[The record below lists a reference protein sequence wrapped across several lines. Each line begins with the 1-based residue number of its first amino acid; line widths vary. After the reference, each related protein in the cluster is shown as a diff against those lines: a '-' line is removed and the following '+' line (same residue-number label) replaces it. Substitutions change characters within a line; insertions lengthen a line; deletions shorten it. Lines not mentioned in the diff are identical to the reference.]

1 MTAIVLVCL
10 TCTGFV
16 QADCDTKN
24 AHGPQE
30 NDRADQSETSVRGPG
45 GGVDSYLKAVKDF
58 AETMLQYG
66 TDRYGTEHTPQF
78 ATALTR
84 GPIPELVPA
93 SPKLP
98 DWPPRFTQIPNVFM
112 GSDYAHKTTIRG
124 GDVSTDVALYEMLY
138 KLSALTH
145 NQSYAQAADAS
156 LKWFIENTPDPRSGL
171 FAWGEHCGWD
181 FRKEQYVDGNDIW
194 TDPVYW
200 AKHEFNDS
208 PEPLFEKFST
218 PSSGNA
224 PLENFAKGIWEQHVW
239 FDTNQDWFPGD
250 TGLRYSRHGKIGGSG
265 GQGGQAAG
273 GMYPRHGGCMV
284 NTMSAAY
291 SYSNSAAHKRDML
304 NYMDQFV
311 TQWELL
317 HGHFGYVPYDVGSTS
332 NGQNDKLASELR
344 YAASRLAQG
353 RAALATRMLSLAGAL
368 AGSTRKAY
376 ERVGVLMTC
385 DIGNRSLG
393 KNAGHTD
400 KPDYNIGWDLPGK
413 VPGQYA
419 EAIRV
424 LVDAAKEGHPSAP
437 HTRQEYLAR
446 ANRFGKQ
453 AMDIFL
459 NDGTGSPLPRM
470 LDKNSAVI
478 LVNGVTEADAIYHS
492 YTGGDDLMLALL
504 DLYEA
509 NQPASSGYAQPA
521 FIGAEGFGS
530 DTVGGNGRF
539 DTCKA
544 SFGLR

>member
-1 MTAIVLVCL
+1 MRTKISIVLVCL
-10 TCTGFV
+10 ICTGFV
-16 QADCDTKN
+16 QADRDTESVHDPEAN
-24 AHGPQE
+24 NRAGQSGTSIHG
-30 NDRADQSETSVRGPG
+30 SG
-45 GGVDSYLKAVKDF
+45 GKFDSYLKAVNDF

-78 ATALTR
+78 ATALSR

-98 DWPPRFTQIPNVFM
+98 DWPPRFTRIPNVFM

-200 AKHEFNDS
+200 AKHEFNTS
-208 PEPLFEKFST
+208 PEPLFEKFAAL
-218 PSSGNA
+218 SSSNT
-224 PLENFAKGIWEQHVW
+224 PLENFAKGIWQQHVW
-239 FDTNQDWFPGD
+239 FDTNRHWFAGD
-250 TGLRYSRHGKIGGSG
+250 TGLRYSRHGKIGVSG
-265 GQGGQAAG
+265 GQGGQDAG

-291 SYSNSAAHKRDML
+291 RYSNSATVKRDML
-304 NYMDQFV
+304 NYIDQFV

-317 HGHFGYVPYDVGSTS
+317 HGHFGYVPYDVASTS

-344 YAASRLAQG
+344 HAAFRLAQG
-353 RAALATRMLSLAGAL
+353 RAALATRMLSLAAAL
-368 AGSTRKAY
+368 AGPPGKAY
-376 ERVGVLMTC
+376 EKVGTLMTS
-385 DIGNRSLG
+385 DIGDRNLG
-393 KNAGHTD
+393 KNSGHSD

-413 VPGQYA
+413 VPSQYA
-419 EAIRV
+419 DAIRK
-424 LVDAAKEGHPSAP
+424 LVAAAEEGHPSAP
-437 HTRQEYLAR
+437 HTRRQYLAR
-446 ANRFGKQ
+446 ANWFGKQ
-453 AMDIFL
+453 AIDLFL

-470 LDKNSAVI
+470 LDKNSTVI
-478 LVNGVTEADAIYHS
+478 LVDGVTKADAIYHS

-504 DLYEA
+504 ELYET
-509 NQPASSGYAQPA
+509 NQPATGNVRPQAMKELPAHRSGPAVISS
-521 FIGAEGFGS
+521 
-530 DTVGGNGRF
+530 R
-539 DTCKA
+539 
-544 SFGLR
+544 